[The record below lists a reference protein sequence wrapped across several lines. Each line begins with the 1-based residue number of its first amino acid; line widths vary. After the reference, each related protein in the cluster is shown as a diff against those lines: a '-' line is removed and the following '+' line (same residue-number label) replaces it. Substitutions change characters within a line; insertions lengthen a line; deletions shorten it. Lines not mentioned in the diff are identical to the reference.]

1 MELFVINRHDEESNE
16 VLQSEQQKLDKV
28 LKKIQRNKKIRQK
41 QKEKYAE
48 TKQAIQRTLQAREQ
62 KRRIK
67 SSIVTVPEIN
77 NDEFIDR
84 EVETLI
90 KPENED
96 SIEENVP
103 KKPKLD
109 TTEGFTVLGVDN
121 LVNRTKVKRVL
132 PSWLSNPTVISVNLQ
147 DLQVKISD
155 IKQLDKS
162 LRKLL
167 KANNIRHFFP
177 VQAEVI
183 PWLLESIRH
192 SDIIFPRDICVSAP
206 TGSGKT
212 LAYVLPIVQA
222 LKRYTVKK
230 IRALIILPTQDLAT
244 QVFKTFKSYSQ
255 NTNIDVRLI
264 SGNNSF
270 SIEQAQLIFD
280 NTAFGYISRVDILV
294 CTAGRL
300 VDHLKVTKGFN
311 LRNLEFLVIDEA
323 DRVLENVQNDWLYHL
338 EKHIYEDSNSNSRKI
353 LNLQALEQTR
363 PPQKLLFSATLS
375 QDPEKLQKLSLFQ
388 PKLFTSVTETQ
399 EDINNTIVDTF
410 VGKYTTPK
418 ELIEKYVVTTA
429 ELKPLYLYELIK
441 LEKLTKSLVFAH
453 SAESGH
459 RLAILLRAL
468 FNDELKIEEI
478 SSQLQGKNR
487 TKLIEKFSAG
497 EIDLLVCTD
506 ALARGIDL
514 PHIQCVIS
522 YSSPKYLKTYIHRAG
537 RTARAGEQ
545 GLAVTLLNKPQVSKF
560 KSMLNQAK
568 RTAVNELVIPKDNLE
583 PLGEKYK
590 ESLEQLKKIVE
601 KEEKMDLE
609 KKLLTKKIKNNKWKR
624 NRKESINSNFST

>member
-16 VLQSEQQKLDKV
+16 VPQNEQQKLDKV

-255 NTNIDVRLI
+255 NTNIDVCLI

-353 LNLQALEQTR
+353 LNLQALERSR

-441 LEKLTKSLVFAH
+441 LEKLTKTLVFAH

-468 FNDELKIEEI
+468 FNNELKIEEI

-514 PHIQCVIS
+514 PHVQCVIS

-568 RTAVNELVIPKDNLE
+568 HTVVNELVIPEDNLE

-609 KKLLTKKIKNNKWKR
+609 KNLLTKKIKNNKWKR
-624 NRKESINSNFST
+624 NRKESINSNFNT